1 MGIGAKMYQTSEILT
16 LQSDSHA
23 AIEQSIQR
31 LDAAGLQVV
40 RSFDLKVVKS
50 AHVGCNCPHHGT
62 DQCDCQ
68 MVVLL
73 VYGQDDP
80 PVTLVVHGHDG
91 QTQIALVDTPEQQSA
106 PQLVHAIL
114 RAILPGNELGRKFAN
129 FGVNGWNYGG

>member
-1 MGIGAKMYQTSEILT
+1 MYQSTEILT
-16 LQSDSHA
+16 LQSDSLA
-23 AIEQSIQR
+23 AIEQSIRR

-40 RSFDLKVVKS
+40 RSFDLKVARA
-50 AHVGCNCPHHGT
+50 AHVGCTCPHHGT

-73 VYGQDDP
+73 VYGQDGP

-106 PQLVHAIL
+106 PQLVHSIL
-114 RAILPGNELGRKFAN
+114 HAILPGDEQRRRFTN
-129 FGVNGWNYGG
+129 FGVDGGYYAG